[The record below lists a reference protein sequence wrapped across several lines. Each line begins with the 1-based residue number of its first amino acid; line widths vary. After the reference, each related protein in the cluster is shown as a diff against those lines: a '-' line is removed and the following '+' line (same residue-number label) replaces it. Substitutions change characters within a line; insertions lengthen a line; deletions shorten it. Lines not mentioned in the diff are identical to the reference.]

1 MTFIISSLIVL
12 ISSSSLICRMSS
24 LSRVQ
29 ITSLGCS
36 GGPGLAG
43 EAVEAGDAGGDG
55 DAGEAGISTSI
66 FLGLCGMMFSGAL
79 TGVEGGDTALGCW
92 AGVLGG
98 VFSG

>member
-1 MTFIISSLIVL
+1 M
-12 ISSSSLICRMSS
+12 SSSSIVRL
-24 LSRVQ
+24 
-29 ITSLGCS
+29 TPLGCS

-43 EAVEAGDAGGDG
+43 EAGEAKEAVEAGDAGGDG

-92 AGVLGG
+92 AGALGG
-98 VFSG
+98 VFSGWAPRCDSGVLG